1 MSQLQ
6 VYQQQDFTG
15 GLNFRA
21 DQFQLSDNES
31 PKMLNVE
38 IDPRGGVFSRGGYER
53 INGTAVSGTW
63 SPKRLHR
70 FTGAT
75 PRIMLT
81 TGAKVY
87 QSTGGNF
94 SVLEF
99 SAGNDI
105 AVSYAYGASF
115 ANWGSDL
122 YIATGADGA
131 GGYSWVSS
139 DAYATAIDVLTTAHF
154 NNNYNSPAANR
165 FPKAN
170 LLAVHANKMFAAG
183 VDEDGVNY
191 PNRLRWSHEDSPKD
205 WAEADYIDIVG
216 GGNGITGLSVVNGSL
231 IIFKPSSIY
240 ILLGYSDADF
250 RLVQLS
256 GSLGAP
262 HPLAIVNSDSSVYF
276 YSNPE
281 GLFSFDGSRMIDLF
295 DNIRPATDLNEFNLS
310 APNAVTLSWVGH
322 RLWMSAPYSKDT
334 TVTDPKVNFVFDPSI
349 GQGGAF
355 TMFESSDGF
364 GLIGG
369 CDYEDNSSNNIYLM
383 IHPTEP
389 RVLQIDKYNLDSDNI
404 TGTPESFSSYY
415 RTKWFDGGSYMQ
427 KKMFRRPDIV
437 TKEPSASTVINVKVY
452 HNFEEGDGTE
462 RKNFD
467 LTLTPSSTGI
477 LWGSGLWGGLW
488 GSGAASSVVLTGRNL
503 GLARCIQLQFTG
515 PSGQFWGL
523 NSIGYKYQG
532 RRVKG

>member
-1 MSQLQ
+1 VASLQ
-6 VYQQQDFTG
+6 IYQQQDFTG

-21 DQFQLSDNES
+21 DQFQLADNES

-53 INGTAVSGTW
+53 INATAVSGTW
-63 SPKRLHR
+63 SPKRLHK

-87 QSTGGNF
+87 QSTGSNF
-94 SVLEF
+94 STLQY

-115 ANWGSDL
+115 ANWGTDL
-122 YIATGADGA
+122 YIATGVSGA
-131 GGYSWVSS
+131 GSYSWVTT
-139 DAYATAIDVLTTAHF
+139 DTYATAIDVLTTSHW
-154 NNNYNSPAANR
+154 NNNYNSPGSNK
-165 FPKAN
+165 FPRAN

-183 VDEDGVNY
+183 THVNGVDY

-216 GGNGITGLSVVNGSL
+216 GGNGITGLAVVAGSL
-231 IIFKPSSIY
+231 MIFKPSATY
-240 ILLGYSDADF
+240 ILLGYDSDDF

-256 GSLGAP
+256 AHLGAP
-262 HPLAIVNSDSSVYF
+262 HPLAVTVSDRSVYF

-281 GLFSFDGSRMIDLF
+281 GLYEFDGSRLVDLF
-295 DNIRPATDLNEFNLS
+295 GNIRPALDLGSFNS
-310 APNAVTLSWVGH
+310 AAPNAVTLSWVGH
-322 RLWMSAPYSKDT
+322 RLWMSAPYSLDT

-349 GQGGAF
+349 GRGGSF
-355 TMFESSDGF
+355 TMFQSADNY
-364 GLIGG
+364 GLVGG
-369 CDYEDNSSNNIYLM
+369 CDYEDSVGNNLYLM
-383 IHPTEP
+383 IHPNQP
-389 RVLQIDKYNLDSDNI
+389 RVLQVDKYSLDSDNI
-404 TGTPESFSSYY
+404 TGTPTNFTSYY

-437 TKEPSASTVINVKVY
+437 TKEPSTSTVINVKVY

-467 LTLTPSSTGI
+467 LTLTPSAAGI
-477 LWGSGLWGGLW
+477 VWGAGLWGGVW
-488 GSGAASSVVLTGRNL
+488 GSGAASSTVLSGRNL
-503 GLARCIQLQFTG
+503 GLARCVQLQFTG
-515 PSGQFWGL
+515 PAGQFWGI